1 VKNKT
6 LFIFPLI
13 CLIVFSISSPVVLP
27 QSTKQPQAKKKSIG
41 EAIIEKLPAPPLKWT
56 PPEVGKD
63 VERKVLSNGITLYLK
78 EDHSLPLINVAAR
91 FRGGELYE
99 SATQDHVARL
109 TTTLMRNGGT
119 TNVPYQKVDE
129 TLDYISANIGA
140 NADDETSSI
149 TLNVPSK
156 DLDQAMKLYADIIMH
171 PAFPEDR
178 LEFEKGQ
185 IKQTLIRQ
193 NDNPQGI
200 ASREYRKLVYGEH
213 PYGRGEDWQKI
224 KSIKR
229 DDLIAWHDKYFVPNN
244 AWFGITGDF
253 KTSELIANLE
263 KSFAGWEKKPLTLS
277 ALPKVEA
284 SAKPAIYVVNRSGN
298 QTAINFGHLGV
309 DRNNPDV
316 YALIIMN
323 YMLGGGGFGSHYTQE
338 VRDRAG
344 LAYTVNS
351 SFDTASLQQGLFTS
365 TVQTK
370 TETTFQAMELMLK
383 LIKQMREEPLSDDEF
398 QAAKQSI
405 MSGYVRSFSS
415 LGGTVGLLMNLEVIG
430 RDQSYYKNYLAN
442 INKVTKADVEHAA
455 KTYLQPDKLVFVV
468 VGNGSQFADQLR
480 ALGDVQK
487 LELKPFVE

>member
-1 VKNKT
+1 MNYKR

-13 CLIVFSISSPVVLP
+13 GSVLFSAAAPAAL
-27 QSTKQPQAKKKSIG
+27 PQAKKKSIG

-63 VERKVLSNGITLYLK
+63 VERRVLPNGITLYLK
-78 EDHSLPLINVAAR
+78 EDHSLPLVNVSAR

-99 SATQDHVARL
+99 SASQDHVARL

-119 TNVPYQKVDE
+119 TTVPYQKVDE

-140 NADDETSSI
+140 NTDEETSTV

-156 DLDQAMKLYADIIMH
+156 DLSQAMALYADIIMH
-171 PAFPEDR
+171 PAFPDDR
-178 LEFEKGQ
+178 LEFEKSQ

-193 NDNPQGI
+193 NDNPTGI
-200 ASREYRKLVYGEH
+200 ASREYRKLIYGDH
-213 PYGRGEDWQKI
+213 PYGRDEDWQKI
-224 KSIKR
+224 KGIKR
-229 DDLIAWHDKYFVPNN
+229 DDLVAWHDKYFVPNN

-253 KTSELIANLE
+253 KTSELIATLE
-263 KSFAGWEKKPLTLS
+263 KSFAGWEKKPLTLPTP
-277 ALPKVEA
+277 PKVETVA
-284 SAKPAIYVVNRSGN
+284 KSAVYIVNRAGN

-309 DRNNPDV
+309 ARNNPDI

-323 YMLGGGGFGSHYTQE
+323 YMLGGGGFASHYTQE
-338 VRDRAG
+338 VRDKAG

-351 SFDTASLQQGLFTS
+351 QFDTSSLQQGLFTS
-365 TVQTK
+365 VVQTK
-370 TETTFQAMELMLK
+370 TETTYQAMELMLK
-383 LIKQMREEPLSDDEF
+383 IIKQMREQPLSEEEF
-398 QAAKQSI
+398 QGAKQSI

-430 RDQSYYKNYLAN
+430 RDQSYYKNYLTN
-442 INKVTKADVEHAA
+442 INKVTKSDVERVA
-455 KTYLQPDKLVFVV
+455 KNYLQPDKLVFVV
-468 VGNGSQFADQLR
+468 VGKSDQFAEQLK
-480 ALGDVQK
+480 ALGTVQA